1 MEFIYRLI
9 DSFVAF
15 VRRNPVLCL
24 VIFLLALAS
33 PSFVAGAFKFIL
45 YVIMFFLLIML
56 LGGLYMS
63 YRINKLRRQTEEQ
76 MRGGGTYS
84 RTTYRDYGNQPK
96 QPREGEVSVEQT
108 QTKEKKIN
116 SNVGDYV
123 DYEDVGPKNDKK

>member
-1 MEFIYRLI
+1 M
-9 DSFVAF
+9 
-15 VRRNPVLCL
+15 
-24 VIFLLALAS
+24 FLLL
-33 PSFVAGAFKFIL
+33 
-45 YVIMFFLLIML
+45 MML

-84 RTTYRDYGNQPK
+84 RTTYRNYGNQPK

-108 QTKEKKIN
+108 QPKEKKIN